1 MKVIELVSE
10 RSSNIYPLAV
20 RFVSSVLASDNVE
33 IAELAMQNDI
43 LQRFERVL
51 ESPST
56 EV

>member
-1 MKVIELVSE
+1 MKGIELVSE